1 MVNIR
6 GGIVNDTF
14 PVDFMLN
21 KDNEV
26 LSKPSTGTPGSPLGS
41 PRLGFIFSAPSFADP
56 PQNFQLQKEEEE
68 RRIYHENL
76 RETTRKA
83 FEVQRSR
90 A

>member
-1 MVNIR
+1 MANIKK
-6 GGIVNDTF
+6 GIVNETY
-14 PVDFMLN
+14 PVDFMLK

-26 LSKPSTGTPGSPLGS
+26 LSKPSTGTPESPLGS
-41 PRLGFIFSAPSFADP
+41 PRLGFTFSAPSFADP

-83 FEVQRSR
+83 FEAQHSR

>member
-1 MVNIR
+1 MANIKK
-6 GGIVNDTF
+6 GIVNETY
-14 PVDFMLN
+14 PVDFMLK

-26 LSKPSTGTPGSPLGS
+26 LSKPSTGTPESPLGS

-83 FEVQRSR
+83 FEAQHSR